1 MTSLE
6 NCNTENSM
14 TANDDGKKTEAVDI
28 DYEKNESPKDVV
40 ESVASLPYGKIE

>member
-1 MTSLE
+1 MTILE

-14 TANDDGKKTEAVDI
+14 TVHDHGKKTEAVYI
-28 DYEKNESPKDVV
+28 DYKKNEYPIDVV